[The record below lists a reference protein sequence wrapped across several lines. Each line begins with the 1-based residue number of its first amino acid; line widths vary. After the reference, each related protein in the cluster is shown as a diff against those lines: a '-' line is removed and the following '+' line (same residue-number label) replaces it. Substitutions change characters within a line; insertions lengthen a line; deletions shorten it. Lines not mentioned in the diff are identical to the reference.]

1 MEGIQAFEYVLVAMS
16 LLALVGLGIMVFRA
30 LMRPVVVLGVIA
42 VLGWLL
48 YFYEGF
54 SVDTASNDVIIN
66 EQTEKQEGK

>member
-1 MEGIQAFEYVLVAMS
+1 MEGMQAFEYVLVAMS

-48 YFYEGF
+48 YFYENF